1 MIIIEFQNIIE
12 NNISNELFN
21 KLKEVQSQSGSL
33 KIVREHVNITMN
45 IISCLSNGNIW
56 WWTIK
61 VEANVYEISR
71 KEIKNQI
78 EEMSNQEAY
87 FLQKIK
93 AFMMRK
99 KTSELLDYKLPI
111 FIHIVFDFCFSFLRS
126 WLSNMHLK
134 LL

>member
-1 MIIIEFQNIIE
+1 M
-12 NNISNELFN
+12 
-21 KLKEVQSQSGSL
+21 KEVQSQSGSL
-33 KIVREHVNITMN
+33 KIVREHVNVTMN
-45 IISCLSNGNIW
+45 IIYFLSNGNIW

-93 AFMMRK
+93 AFTMRK
-99 KTSELLDYKLPI
+99 KKSDFLDYRLLTI
-111 FIHIVFDFCFSFLRS
+111 FSVLILTLIFLSSGHDSYKYALEAFKDFISAPVRTGILIE
-126 WLSNMHLK
+126 L
-134 LL
+134 